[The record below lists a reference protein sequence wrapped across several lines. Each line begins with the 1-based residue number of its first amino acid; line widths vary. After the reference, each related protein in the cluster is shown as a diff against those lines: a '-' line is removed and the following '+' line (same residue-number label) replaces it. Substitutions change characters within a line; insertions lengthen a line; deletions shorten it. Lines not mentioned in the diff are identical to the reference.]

1 MYRFLKLKK
10 VTYISG
16 GVGGAKFA
24 KGLNRIKD
32 IDLTILVN
40 TGDDEHIHG
49 VFLSP
54 DIDTVI
60 YNLAGIE
67 GEFGWG
73 VKNDKFT
80 VNNELKKFYDMDFR
94 IGDTDLA
101 TNLYRSQMINQGKTL
116 TEITKNIKNKFE
128 LSCEIIPMSD
138 DKISTKLI
146 TKTNKKLDFQEYF
159 VEKKGKPR
167 IKNILYEGS
176 RLAKVNE
183 ATISTIR
190 SSDLVIIGPSN
201 PLLSIGP
208 ILSLS
213 KLKKELISHKNV
225 IIISPFIAKDAIK
238 GPSKKNFE
246 DMGFSPDIGGIK
258 KYYKNIGNKYIVH
271 FGESDKKMNTVE
283 ENILFKKIKD
293 SESLARK
300 ILNYE

>member
-1 MYRFLKLKK
+1 MKK